1 MLTDQATQPART
13 RPRHR
18 LRDWPVQVFEY
29 GVTLLH
35 PEPPHRRLATA
46 AELPPAWRAEA
57 DRLQGLWNQLCAGFQ
72 EFLARRQALLDA
84 QPSAAQAAQAVEEA
98 KQRLQEANAALTQAR
113 ARRRRTPG
121 EALAPMRPPSR
132 RPAPASRPPA
142 RPAAPRG
149 RPFASSSSLRWPNC
163 AAPTTRASPPCAG
176 RSAKP
181 RRTRRFRSTGRT
193 SMTCSRAFSLPA
205 SGWPR
210 AAVRPSRIPPIPSGS
225 GFSTAGPAAACPS
238 PSWPWARL
246 RPPRAP
252 GSSATARASIS
263 APSPRRRSI
272 PAGVRA
278 SGGAPC

>member
-121 EALAPMRPPSR
+121 EALAPYE
-132 RPAPASRPPA
+132 AAVQEA
-142 RPAAPRG
+142 RARLTAAREA
-149 RPFASSSSLRWPNC
+149 R
-163 AAPTTRASPPCAG
+163 
-176 RSAKP
+176 
-181 RRTRRFRSTGRT
+181 
-193 SMTCSRAFSLPA
+193 
-205 SGWPR
+205 R
-210 AAVRPSRIPPIPSGS
+210 AARQAVREQLQPALAELRRAYDARLAALRRQVCQAPPDAPFPIYWTHVDDV
-225 GFSTAGPAAACPS
+225 FTRFLAACKRMAKGGGP
-238 PSWPWARL
+238 PQPDTADPVRL
-246 RPPRAP
+246 RFLHRWTGGGLP
-252 GSSATARASIS
+252 IS
-263 APSPRRRSI
+263 ELAL
-272 PAGVRA
+272 
-278 SGGAPC
+278 GAA